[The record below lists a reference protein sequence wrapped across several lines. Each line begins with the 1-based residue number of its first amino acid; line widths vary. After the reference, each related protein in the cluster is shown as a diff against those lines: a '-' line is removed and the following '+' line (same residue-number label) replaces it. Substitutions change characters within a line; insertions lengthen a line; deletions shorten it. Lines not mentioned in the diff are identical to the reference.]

1 MCLQVSVLQLKPVN
15 TDSERTIES
24 VRIITGYEYL
34 FIKRAKLFETK
45 VLLLFEQYTK
55 RIGIRLLIKINNKNF
70 E

>member
-45 VLLLFEQYTK
+45 VLLLFEQYTEK
-55 RIGIRLLIKINNKNF
+55 IGIRLLSN
-70 E
+70 

>member
-55 RIGIRLLIKINNKNF
+55 KIGIRLLIKINNKNF

>member
-34 FIKRAKLFETK
+34 FIKWAKLFETK

-55 RIGIRLLIKINNKNF
+55 KIGIRLLSN
-70 E
+70 